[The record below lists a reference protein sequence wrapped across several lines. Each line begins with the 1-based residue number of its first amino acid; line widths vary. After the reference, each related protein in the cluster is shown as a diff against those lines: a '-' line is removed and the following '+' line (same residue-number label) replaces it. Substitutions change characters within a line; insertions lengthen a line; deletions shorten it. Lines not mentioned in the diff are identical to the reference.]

1 MAISVAG
8 GVVVTGMKEL
18 DNMLRQ
24 MTPELNHR
32 ILGAA
37 NAAAAKPLIALGKS
51 KAPKGRTGNLV
62 KSIGSVK
69 VSTRKATE
77 IGTVHVGP
85 KVGGGFKGHHGGLVE
100 FGTGPRPPGG
110 WYARFPNAKD
120 TVMPKHPY
128 WVPAFESSKGQIIST
143 QKEHIARKLE
153 AFMKR
158 KLGKAF
164 IR

>member
-1 MAISVAG
+1 MAVSVKS
-8 GVVVTGMKEL
+8 GVVVTGIKEL
-18 DNMLRQ
+18 DLMLKQ

-37 NAAAAKPLIALGKS
+37 NTAAAKPLIASAKSMVAKKS
-51 KAPKGRTGNLV
+51 KRLE
-62 KSIGSVK
+62 KSIGAVK
-69 VSTRKATE
+69 ISTRKATE

-85 KVGGGFKGHHGGLVE
+85 RRGGGHKGYHGHLVE
-100 FGTGPRPPGG
+100 LGTVE
-110 WYARFPNAKD
+110 RFHKSGKS
-120 TVMPKHPY
+120 TGVMPKLPFMR
-128 WVPAFESSKGQIIST
+128 PSFERTQAQIISS
-143 QKEHIARKLE
+143 QKELIAVKLV

>member
-1 MAISVAG
+1 MAIGVAG
-8 GVVVTGMKEL
+8 GVVVTGMREL
-18 DNMLRQ
+18 DIMLRQ

-37 NAAAAKPLIALGKS
+37 NAAASKPLIASAKS

-69 VSTRKATE
+69 ISTRKATE

-85 KVGGGFKGHHGGLVE
+85 RRGGGFKGYHGHLVE
-100 FGTGPRPPGG
+100 FGTGSRPPGG
-110 WYARFPNAKD
+110 WYARFPGAKD
-120 TVMPKHPY
+120 TVMPASPFMK
-128 WVPAFESSKGQIIST
+128 PALEQTRDQIIGT
-143 QKEHIARKLE
+143 QKEYIAVKLH

-164 IR
+164 IK